1 MTYPPP
7 SGGWHDPAW
16 SGQQPADPTLP
27 VSGQP
32 VPTQPTAANPHVPID
47 PYASNTP
54 PAPTQADPHAP
65 INPYAGG
72 APQVPTQPGPY
83 AAAPG
88 YPPPVGYA
96 GYGYPPAPKQNGLA
110 IAAMVVA
117 IIGALGLCGY
127 GLGGYIGAVGAIL
140 GHVSRK
146 QIRER
151 GEGGEGFATAGIIVG
166 WIATALAVLATIAI
180 VIFFV
185 WLANQ
190 DPSSYD
196 SSTY

>member
-7 SGGWHDPAW
+7 PGGWHDPSAAAGPQ
-16 SGQQPADPTLP
+16 SSPPADPTLP
-27 VSGQP
+27 MAGNP
-32 VPTQPTAANPHVPID
+32 IPAQPTSAD
-47 PYASNTP
+47 PYA
-54 PAPTQADPHAP
+54 PAD
-65 INPYAGG
+65 PYAGMKSG
-72 APQVPTQPGPY
+72 DPY
-83 AAAPG
+83 AAAG
-88 YPPPVGYA
+88 YPPGAYPPPAGYP

-110 IAAMVVA
+110 IAAMVVS

-127 GLGGYIGAVGAIL
+127 GLGGYIGVVGAIL

-180 VIFFV
+180 VIFIV
-185 WLANQ
+185 WAANH
-190 DPSSYD
+190 D
-196 SSTY
+196 SSSFDSTTY